1 MLKTFLRPG
10 WLLLGVFV
18 VAFAAACFVVLA
30 PWQLGKNTDTE
41 HRNDLIRNA
50 ETTAAVPI
58 DEFAPAGQV
67 FNTDD
72 EWREVTITGRFLD
85 DQQVLIRLRSAGER
99 PSVEVVTP
107 FQAAGSDRVVFVN
120 RGYVRPGDGNKVD
133 VAPSPTGDVTI
144 TGRLRKTES
153 TSPGKGPRVE
163 SGVQTAYTIDT
174 RTLGPATG
182 HPSEGFYLQLS
193 PNQPA
198 SLGEI
203 ALPQLDS
210 GPYLSYGLQWLAF
223 GVMAPLGAVYFIY
236 SEVKA
241 RRRDKKIAEE
251 NGVDDTPPP
260 PSVSDRDRIRSRL
273 RGAGIASGNDV
284 QAKETAEIGG
294 GGGAGTG
301 DVKEK
306 LAQRYGR

>member
-18 VAFAAACFVVLA
+18 VAFAAACFVILA

-41 HRNDLIRNA
+41 HRNDLIRSAENA
-50 ETTAAVPI
+50 APVPI
-58 DEFAPAGQV
+58 DELAPPGRV
-67 FNTDD
+67 FDTDT
-72 EWREVTITGRFLD
+72 EWREVTVTGRFLD
-85 DQQVLIRLRSAGER
+85 DEQVLIRLRSAGER

-107 FQAAGSDRVVFVN
+107 FAIAGSDRVVFIN

-133 VAPSPTGDVTI
+133 IAATPADEVTV

-153 TSPGKGPRVE
+153 TSPGKGPRLQN
-163 SGVQTAYTIDT
+163 GAQTAYTIDT
-174 RTLGPATG
+174 RTLGPTTG

-193 PNQPA
+193 PNQVG

-203 ALPQLDS
+203 ELPQLDS

-223 GVMAPLGAVYFIY
+223 GIMVPLGAAYFIY

-241 RRRDKKIAEE
+241 RRRARAEA
-251 NGVDDTPPP
+251 DDAGAASPEPP
-260 PSVSDRDRIRSRL
+260 VKDRDRIRTQL
-273 RGAGIASGNDV
+273 RGAGIASGNDLN
-284 QAKETAEIGG
+284 AKETAEIGG
-294 GGGAGTG
+294 GASGGSA
-301 DVKEK
+301 DVKDK
-306 LAQRYGR
+306 LAQRYGK